1 MKSTYIK
8 FMTAVLL
15 GDGKLTA
22 RSIEVRKD
30 APKAP

>member
-1 MKSTYIK
+1 MK

-15 GDGKLTA
+15 ADGKLTA

-30 APKAP
+30 TPKAPQ